1 MIEMFNY
8 LINILGLNLNIFN
21 FQNIVLLAIALF
33 WLIFASVQDFKR
45 REVEN
50 WWSFSLIV
58 IVLAFRAFFS
68 LQEKSWSFFIWGL
81 IGIVVGFALS
91 EIFYY
96 SRIFAGGDAKLLM
109 ALGPILMLSGDWR
122 VNLFIVIGFIVLF
135 LLSGGLYGLIYT
147 KFLVIFNFR
156 AFRKEFS
163 KQFSKNKKIAYI
175 LEVISILLFFI
186 CYSFGFY
193 VGEVLCLILFV
204 SPILFLYA
212 KAVEESCMNKF
223 VDVSLLTIGDWLIN
237 NVKVRINGKI
247 KIIKPNWEGLSEKE
261 LNFIQKNYK
270 RKVLIRNGIPFVPAF
285 LFAIILLIIL
295 MYLLI

>member
-1 MIEMFNY
+1 MFNY

-156 AFRKEFS
+156 AFRKEF
-163 KQFSKNKKIAYI
+163 
-175 LEVISILLFFI
+175 
-186 CYSFGFY
+186 
-193 VGEVLCLILFV
+193 
-204 SPILFLYA
+204 
-212 KAVEESCMNKF
+212 
-223 VDVSLLTIGDWLIN
+223 
-237 NVKVRINGKI
+237 
-247 KIIKPNWEGLSEKE
+247 
-261 LNFIQKNYK
+261 
-270 RKVLIRNGIPFVPAF
+270 
-285 LFAIILLIIL
+285 
-295 MYLLI
+295 